1 MSVIPWLLQEAVS
14 QIKPLSDE
22 YLLHP
27 GAASDPLPD
36 IENEDK
42 NPPPLM
48 MPSPPDTS
56 NPNSTSSFLNL
67 LYEVYGVQLQNAEAN
82 LRCGESCSGTV
93 LYGNVFYVCYE

>member
-1 MSVIPWLLQEAVS
+1 MSLYGLLQEAVS

-42 NPPPLM
+42 NPPPPLI
-48 MPSPPDTS
+48 MPSPPDTNS
-56 NPNSTSSFLNL
+56 NSTSSFLNL
-67 LYEVYGVQLQNAEAN
+67 LYELYGVQLQNAEVAGN
-82 LRCGESCSGTV
+82 AAKELR
-93 LYGNVFYVCYE
+93 